1 MPPDLRRCAILIK
14 KGSTMIAPHVLSKIR
29 RIYAGCLKFD
39 DFESSC
45 ADEEVNTAMYG
56 SMRGLLR
63 DLCRLA
69 ANPSNPEGLRLP
81 PLNNLGMTLHELMQ
95 LPYVQRDG
103 KTMRL
108 GAVVFSQ
115 FCRHRVAMVLEE
127 LFLTCTA
134 EELIGN
140 ALPVHADAAH
150 SLDELRQ
157 QLQEPNTQ
165 QEIGT
170 ILMADLQQA
179 WGARTLRS
187 FFMAQPNAQGYM
199 AWWPEAKV
207 GSGTALPTRS
217 TRTPDGTVS
226 IALTRCTVEEG
237 GPVSAYEWCA
247 ELRVEAEAMWPDA
260 VAYGMAYVFERD
272 AVGLPLGTVDDMVCA
287 SDAVSDV
294 DVQQINALAAQ
305 HGDLPEVIQG
315 SDLALV
321 WLWERRLGSERGLG
335 ALCLRT
341 ALRDLSARFS
351 HLHTVAI
358 NMKPAQFND
367 WEEGID
373 PPAIVVAK
381 QEAID
386 ALHSHIE
393 ALQLGDIVG
402 GEVRLFVA
410 NRDPDADAAAEAVAH
425 AAARRSIRKAGA
437 S

>member
-1 MPPDLRRCAILIK
+1 
-14 KGSTMIAPHVLSKIR
+14 MISSHVLSKIR

-115 FCRHRVAMVLEE
+115 FCRHRVAMLLEE
-127 LFLTCTA
+127 LFITCSA
-134 EELIGN
+134 EELIGA
-140 ALPVHADAAH
+140 ALPVHAEAAH
-150 SLDELRQ
+150 SIDELRH
-157 QLQEPNTQ
+157 QLYEPTAQ

-170 ILMADLQQA
+170 ILMTDLQQA

-199 AWWPEAKV
+199 AWWPQAKV
-207 GSGTALPTRS
+207 GSGMALPTHAV
-217 TRTPDGTVS
+217 RTPSGTVS
-226 IALTRCTVEEG
+226 MTLTRCTEDASD
-237 GPVSAYEWCA
+237 PVAAHEWCA
-247 ELRVEAEAMWPDA
+247 ELRVEADAVWPDA

-272 AVGLPLGTVDDMVCA
+272 AAGLPLGTVDDMVCA

-294 DVQQINALAAQ
+294 DVQQVDALLAQ
-305 HGDLPEVIQG
+305 HGDMPEVIQG
-315 SDLALV
+315 SDIAMV

-335 ALCLRT
+335 AECLLA
-341 ALRDLSARFS
+341 ALRDLSARFP
-351 HLHTVAI
+351 HLHTVAV

-373 PPAIVVAK
+373 PPGIVVAK

-386 ALHSHIE
+386 ALHSHID
-393 ALQLGDIVG
+393 ALQPGDVVG
-402 GEVRLFVA
+402 GETRLFVA
-410 NRDPDADAAAEAVAH
+410 NRDPDAGSAAETVAR

-437 S
+437 A